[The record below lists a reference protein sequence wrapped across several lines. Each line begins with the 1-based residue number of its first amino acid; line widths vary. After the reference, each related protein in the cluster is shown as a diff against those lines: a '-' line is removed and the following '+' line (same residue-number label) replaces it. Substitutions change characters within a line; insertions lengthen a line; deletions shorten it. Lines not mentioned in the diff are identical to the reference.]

1 MSAEGEKDRAA
12 ERDLFGYVW
21 SELRGF
27 GELPLS
33 DVDSLVLSCL
43 SYLRLPEEVAQA
55 RTHEGLPVR
64 ELFRAEWLPQMTQ
77 GLWNPEG
84 MARLVACVA
93 ASPRF
98 RDVRL
103 SDYVDEFDED
113 AEKQFSACTLRLPT
127 GGDAYV
133 SFRGTDNTLVGW
145 KEDLSMAFAANVP
158 SQRAAVAYL
167 ERVAPSVEG
176 RLYAGGHSKG
186 GNLAVYAA
194 SMCSDAVA
202 ARLARVF
209 SHDGPGFT
217 AETLSDARWEARSH
231 LVSKTVPRS
240 SFVGMFLERQ
250 EDFVVVES
258 SATGL
263 GQHDP
268 FSWVVEDG
276 SFVEV
281 ERIAR
286 GMGYLDESLNQ
297 WVASL
302 DRHEREGFVN
312 ALFSVL
318 YAGGEDTFAALKGNW
333 QEALPAMMEQL
344 GALEPEERSLV
355 AHALVG
361 FVRALAPDISLPQLP
376 SLDVSA
382 LPAALRSIL
391 PLSGTLEAERDARR
405 KAEDGGEDRGGVR
418 VGRGNV

>member
-1 MSAEGEKDRAA
+1 MATEGEKDRAVA
-12 ERDLFGYVW
+12 QDLFGYLG
-21 SELRGF
+21 SELRGL

-43 SYLRLPEEVAQA
+43 SYLRLPEEAAQA
-55 RTHEGLPVR
+55 RTHRGLPVR
-64 ELFRAEWLPQMTQ
+64 ELFRAEWLRQMTH
-77 GLWNPEG
+77 GLWDPEG

-103 SDYVDEFDED
+103 CDYVDEFDED
-113 AEKQFSACTLRLPT
+113 AEKQFSACTLRFSS
-127 GGDAYV
+127 GDAYV

-145 KEDLSMAFAANVP
+145 KEDLSMAFATNVP

-167 ERVAPSVEG
+167 GRVAPTVTG
-176 RLYAGGHSKG
+176 RLFVGGHSKG

-194 SMCSDAVA
+194 SVCPDEVA
-202 ARLARVF
+202 ARLERVF

-250 EDFVVVES
+250 EDYVVVES

-286 GMGYLDESLNQ
+286 GMGYVDESLNQ

-302 DRHEREGFVN
+302 DRKEREGFVN

-333 QEALPAMMEQL
+333 QEALPAMLEQL
-344 GALEPEERSLV
+344 GTLEPEERANVTHVLG
-355 AHALVG
+355 AL
-361 FVRALAPDISLPQLP
+361 VRALAPDISLPQLP

-382 LPAALRSIL
+382 LPAALRSLL
-391 PLSGTLEAERDARR
+391 PLSGTLEAEDGTRR
-405 KAEDGGEDRGGVR
+405 RAEDGGEDRGGVR